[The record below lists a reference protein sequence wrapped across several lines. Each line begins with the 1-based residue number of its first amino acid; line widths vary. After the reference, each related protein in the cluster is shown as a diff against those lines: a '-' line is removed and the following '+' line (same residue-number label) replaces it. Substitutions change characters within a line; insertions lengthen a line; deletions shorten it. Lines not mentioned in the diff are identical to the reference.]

1 MSTVLRLMGNEVRTV
16 HDGLQAV
23 EEASAFR
30 PDLVLL
36 DIGMPRLNGYD
47 AARRI
52 RAERWGKSTLIVA
65 MTGWGQDED
74 KRRAS
79 EAGFDRHFTKPV
91 DPGDIEKLIAGLR
104 ADSRQRTLAPG
115 D

>member
-1 MSTVLRLMGNEVRTV
+1 V

-23 EEASAFR
+23 EEAAAFR

-52 RAERWGKSTLIVA
+52 RAERWGKSPLIVA

-74 KRRAS
+74 KRRAAA
-79 EAGFDRHFTKPV
+79 AGFDRHFTKPV
-91 DPGDIEKLIAGLR
+91 DPGDIKKLIAGMR
-104 ADSRQRTLAPG
+104 ANAPQRTLATG